1 MKQISVQSHI
11 EETIAKE
18 VRSYST
24 LKHKHLVG
32 YLGTESRPEEGV
44 FNIFLEFCN
53 WGSIAQMLTQFGS
66 FPRPLIRLYTR
77 HIVSA
82 LKYLH
87 DHGVVHRDVKGA
99 NVLVLTD
106 GLSGSMAKLTDF
118 GCSFKAEEKV
128 DDFSKLN
135 GTISWMSPEAARQDK
150 NLGFK
155 SDVWSLGA
163 TVIEMVTTAPPWPE
177 FKGNPYGL
185 LYKIANTTTPPA
197 FPEELLPT
205 TDIHDFL
212 TKCLEPSLMD
222 RASSADLCSH
232 PFLME
237 DPSQIE
243 QELSTASAAY
253 HSLRRRGG
261 INLNRRA
268 RAKRNTERELPEFK
282 PKVPV
287 AQGLTRTSSAAHLF
301 KDFKQSVGANPQARF
316 YRRKTNLVLP
326 QHPRVRAPLQRQFS
340 NPGMSTS
347 TQSLMHGI
355 SENHSHPQPHRRP
368 RAAAGAGPLKIALT
382 KSYIKT
388 ILQFLFE
395 GETLRENWL
404 EACTSDV
411 EMHLPYLKVRLVY
424 CKMLH
429 LMQYRTSHFFRTIFF
444 SYLLYLLP
452 YQYLLISYLIY
463 FCLQLCPFPVHVF
476 MGMFLDAVFAAN
488 GLWGFRKRHCEWAL
502 YVG

>member
-1 MKQISVQSHI
+1 MYLAVNKDTGVFFAVKQISVQSHV

-118 GCSFKAEEKV
+118 GCSFKAEER
-128 DDFSKLN
+128 DDISKLS

-163 TVIEMVTTAPPWPE
+163 TIIEMVTTAPPWPE
-177 FKGNPYGL
+177 FNNNPYGL
-185 LYKIANTTTPPA
+185 LYKIANTKVPPA
-197 FPEELLPT
+197 FPEELLPK
-205 TDIHDFL
+205 TDIYDFL
-212 TKCLEPSLMD
+212 TKCLAPAISE
-222 RASSADLCSH
+222 RASSAELCSH

-237 DPSQIE
+237 DPSQAE
-243 QELSTASAAY
+243 QELRSASTAY
-253 HSLRRRGG
+253 HDLHQRGG
-261 INLNRRA
+261 VNMSRLPRA
-268 RAKRNTERELPEFK
+268 QRNTERDLPEYR
-282 PKVPV
+282 PK
-287 AQGLTRTSSAAHLF
+287 AQVTPGLTRTSSAAQIF
-301 KDFKQSVGANPQARF
+301 KESVPKPAAAPTKARY

-326 QHPRVRAPLQRQFS
+326 QYPRPRSSLRRQFS
-340 NPGMSTS
+340 NPGIS
-347 TQSLMHGI
+347 MHGI
-355 SENHSHPQPHRRP
+355 REDQPQPQPQRRL
-368 RAAAGAGPLKIALT
+368 RAAAGAGPLKIILT
-382 KSYIKT
+382 NSYIKT
-388 ILQFLFE
+388 ILGFLFE
-395 GETLRENWL
+395 GETSPDAWM

-411 EMHLPYLKVRLVY
+411 KMHLPYLQVKEEHLFTY
-424 CKMLH
+424 KM
-429 LMQYRTSHFFRTIFF
+429 QNS
-444 SYLLYLLP
+444 S
-452 YQYLLISYLIY
+452 
-463 FCLQLCPFPVHVF
+463 C
-476 MGMFLDAVFAAN
+476 
-488 GLWGFRKRHCEWAL
+488 
-502 YVG
+502 